1 MSKIKEIKNVV
12 VSNTVAAYQEAI
24 ASIEAIAK
32 QDQASLFS
40 DTAAAR
46 TAHDEEKAAETQRQ
60 SDRKEEEGARQM
72 ARSKK
77 LEELKTATDENAFID
92 SLSELNTA
100 VAAYEAQYNVSLVEL
115 EESRKK
121 AISDYSDDRGSYAEF
136 QNAFTGVEEEGAE

>member
-1 MSKIKEIKNVV
+1 
-12 VSNTVAAYQEAI
+12 
-24 ASIEAIAK
+24 
-32 QDQASLFS
+32 
-40 DTAAAR
+40 
-46 TAHDEEKAAETQRQ
+46 
-60 SDRKEEEGARQM
+60 M

-121 AISDYSDDRGSYAEF
+121 AISDYSDDRGSYVEF